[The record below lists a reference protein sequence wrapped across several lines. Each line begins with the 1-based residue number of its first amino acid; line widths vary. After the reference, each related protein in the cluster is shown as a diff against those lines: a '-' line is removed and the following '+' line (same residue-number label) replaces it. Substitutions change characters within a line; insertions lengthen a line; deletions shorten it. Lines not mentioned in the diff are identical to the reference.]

1 MIIKHYD
8 LNKIELNK
16 AKLILFYGKNHG
28 LKNESVNLIFKNSK
42 QIFKYDE
49 KDVLDNVEIFL
60 INYYQNL
67 FLKMKSLL

>member
-42 QIFKYDE
+42 QS
-49 KDVLDNVEIFL
+49 
-60 INYYQNL
+60 L
-67 FLKMKSLL
+67 FDLYPSQLS